1 MIKPALFNTDM
12 VRSILAGRKTVTRRY
27 AKNCNDLVIPDMS
40 FYDSNR
46 RTYAVH
52 GYTDKERKNQL
63 FTAERPCLIC
73 PEDILYVRETWAF
86 ISCIYCNRE
95 YARGMSPCYD
105 LQAVEFDDGK
115 SISDGCFVYRADCK
129 APERITW
136 HPSIHM
142 PKAAARIWLKV
153 TDVRVEKLHTMTLDD
168 FLAEGV
174 SVRPEAFRMRLI
186 DADSLLVNMQNGIQ
200 GTAREYLKF
209 YQMVVND
216 EPTADTIESLSAKLR
231 AANMERSEEDCG
243 GWIYCGDGENL
254 PAEPFA
260 CIVTVIDTEP
270 MTQEDFESILPYH
283 VGYDGKQWNDIE
295 GNRIPFEVIAWMY
308 APKEPYHE
316 P

>member
-174 SVRPEAFRMRLI
+174 SVRPEAFNDPENAYLQAKEQFTEI
-186 DADSLLVNMQNGIQ
+186 WDATVKYEDLEIYGW
-200 GTAREYLKF
+200 
-209 YQMVVND
+209 D
-216 EPTADTIESLSAKLR
+216 
-231 AANMERSEEDCG
+231 ANP
-243 GWIYCGDGENL
+243 W
-254 PAEPFA
+254 
-260 CIVTVIDTEP
+260 VWVID
-270 MTQEDFESILPYH
+270 FERC
-283 VGYDGKQWNDIE
+283 KK
-295 GNRIPFEVIAWMY
+295 
-308 APKEPYHE
+308 PKEWNN
-316 P
+316 